1 MTSRNP
7 WERTARTMS
16 SRLVASLYVGMTT
29 AALGGTVVAY
39 LLALVGELGLL
50 LDQEAAR
57 THELTIR
64 HAVGLFVESELGLTE
79 GSDLGRLIDPNDFGC
94 LIGGE
99 HGKLSSLQLVE
110 GGIVGF
116 LGTVV
121 EIVAVLVGTVVGVIS
136 VVQSLEGIDFVVEP
150 KLVRGLEWMPDSRG
164 RVRFRGLVLPAV
176 LDAPLTCEGPILH
189 DPEVGSIVPAPLQ
202 ELCVVKAL
210 AEKGGA
216 GLRLSLDGVPNQ
228 HANSDPRPQDK
239 HFYFYHSLL
248 FRLEE

>member
-1 MTSRNP
+1 MGETVGHVDVLHVGCAKAELAVNGLNV
-7 WERTARTMS
+7 ERKVAPGRTVPLAVLGGKEVS
-16 SRLVASLYVGMTT
+16 EVGMIGPFGP
-29 AALGGTVVAY
+29 APVRREPDIV
-39 LLALVGELGLL
+39 
-50 LDQEAAR
+50 
-57 THELTIR
+57 
-64 HAVGLFVESELGLTE
+64 
-79 GSDLGRLIDPNDFGC
+79 SD
-94 LIGGE
+94 
-99 HGKLSSLQLVE
+99 V
-110 GGIVGF
+110 
-116 LGTVV
+116 
-121 EIVAVLVGTVVGVIS
+121 
-136 VVQSLEGIDFVVEP
+136 